1 MTVRSINDA
10 PKRPTISVDARLI
23 TIADSAIRAIAKLDV
38 YQRGGQLVDVVH
50 DAKSNDGIARPEGTP
65 RIRILP
71 SARLRELLEVA
82 ADFTKDTDKG
92 VRKVRPPR
100 DVVET
105 VGARGEWHHVRP
117 LSGIVNW
124 PIVRPD
130 GTLLTAP
137 GYDAAT
143 GMICACDVDVQ
154 VPVRPTRIE
163 AETALG
169 ELLDV
174 VCDFPFGTD
183 AHRASWLATL
193 LGVLA
198 RPAIDG
204 PTPMT
209 LLNASERGAGKTLL
223 ADVVG
228 MITSGRMLPRRTAPA
243 QKEEWDKAML
253 AIAIAGDPI
262 ILIDNV
268 TTLLKSD
275 ALDAVLT
282 GTEFRGR
289 ILGRNEELS
298 LPVRTIFITTAN
310 NATLSADLV
319 RRSLESRL
327 EPQVERPEM
336 RADFKHADLLGYC
349 RENRARLL
357 CAALTVL
364 RGYVVA
370 GRSEVKLRPMG
381 SYEAW
386 SKVVRAPLVWLGMA
400 DPAETQDALRENA
413 DTEHEAVRD
422 VLVAWYDTLG
432 DRAFTAKE
440 VLYRLADDSLSGRER
455 TLRDALAGLCE
466 TDGRLPSARKLGNSL
481 RVLRGRISGDLI
493 MWRPSGH
500 TKEGVTWQVR
510 RLASRGAAG
519 DSGDSGDS
527 VPTRTHG
534 ESDENGYSQDKSH
547 HIRTVT
553 EDQEPGLFEEFVR

>member
-10 PKRPTISVDARLI
+10 PKRTAISVDARLS
-23 TIADSAIRAIAKLDV
+23 TIADAAIRALAKLDV
-38 YQRGGQLVDVVH
+38 YQRGGQLVNVVH
-50 DAKSNDGIARPEGTP
+50 DSKSNDGIVRPEGTP

-71 SARLRELLEVA
+71 PARLRELLEIA
-82 ADFTKDTDKG
+82 ADFTKLTDKG
-92 VRKVRPPR
+92 TQTIRPPR
-100 DVVET
+100 DIVET
-105 VGARGEWHHVRP
+105 VAARGEWHHVRP
-117 LSGIVNW
+117 LSGVVNW
-124 PIVRPD
+124 PIMRPD
-130 GTLLTAP
+130 GSILTAP
-137 GYDAAT
+137 GYDVAT
-143 GMICACDVDVQ
+143 GMICACDV
-154 VPVRPTRIE
+154 PVEAPTRPTRIQ

-183 AHRASWLATL
+183 AHRAAWLATL
-193 LGVLA
+193 FAVLA

-223 ADVVG
+223 ADVIG

-336 RADFKHADLLGYC
+336 REGFRYPNLLGHC
-349 RENRARLL
+349 RENRPRLL
-357 CAALTVL
+357 AAALMVL
-364 RGYVVA
+364 RAYVVA
-370 GRSEVKLRPMG
+370 GRPSVTMRPMG

-386 SKVVRAPLVWLGMA
+386 SRVVRAPLVWLGMP
-400 DPAETQDALRENA
+400 DPAETQDALRETA
-413 DTEHEAVRD
+413 DTEHEQIHD
-422 VLVAWYDTLG
+422 VLTAWHDTLG
-432 DRAFTAKE
+432 DRAFTAKQI
-440 VLYRLADDSLSGRER
+440 LDRLQEDSLSGRER
-455 TLRDALAGLCE
+455 TLRDALCGWC
-466 TDGRLPSARKLGNSL
+466 
-481 RVLRGRISGDLI
+481 
-493 MWRPSGH
+493 
-500 TKEGVTWQVR
+500 
-510 RLASRGAAG
+510 
-519 DSGDSGDS
+519 
-527 VPTRTHG
+527 
-534 ESDENGYSQDKSH
+534 ESDSKCPPRENSETHSEPYAVGYVE
-547 HIRTVT
+547 T
-553 EDQEPGLFEEFVR
+553 